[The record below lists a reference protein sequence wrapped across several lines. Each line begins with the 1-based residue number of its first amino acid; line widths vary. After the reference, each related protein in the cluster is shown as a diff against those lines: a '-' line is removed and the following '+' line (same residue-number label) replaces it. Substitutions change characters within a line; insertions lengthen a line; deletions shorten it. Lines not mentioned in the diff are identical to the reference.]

1 MTKISQDSLNK
12 SRVFDISS
20 GGKKKKKTISGCK
33 KYSVRLTD
41 KVHSYY
47 IQF

>member
-20 GGKKKKKTISGCK
+20 GGKKKKTISGCK
-33 KYSVRLTD
+33 KYRVRLTD

>member
-20 GGKKKKKTISGCK
+20 GEKKKKKRQYLDAKNI
-33 KYSVRLTD
+33 VLD
-41 KVHSYY
+41 
-47 IQF
+47 

>member
-20 GGKKKKKTISGCK
+20 GGKKKKRQYLDAKNI
-33 KYSVRLTD
+33 VLD
-41 KVHSYY
+41 
-47 IQF
+47 

>member
-20 GGKKKKKTISGCK
+20 GGKKKRQYLDAKNI
-33 KYSVRLTD
+33 VLD
-41 KVHSYY
+41 
-47 IQF
+47 